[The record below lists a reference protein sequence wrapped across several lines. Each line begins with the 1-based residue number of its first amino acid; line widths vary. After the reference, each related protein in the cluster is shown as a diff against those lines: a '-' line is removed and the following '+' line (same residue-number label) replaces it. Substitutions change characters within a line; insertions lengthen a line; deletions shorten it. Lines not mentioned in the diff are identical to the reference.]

1 MMSIS
6 IDPYYFFLTWTDEE
20 IKDYFRTW
28 NVDDLVQYKKD
39 LEDRQ
44 LFEYCVLIRDILI
57 EKT

>member
-1 MMSIS
+1 MSIS

>member
-6 IDPYYFFLTWTDEE
+6 IDPYYFFLTWTEDE
-20 IKDYFRTW
+20 IRDYFRTW
-28 NVDDLVQYKKD
+28 NVEDLVQYKKD

-44 LFEYCVLIRDILI
+44 LFEYCILIRDILI